1 VHERQ
6 RNPPLRVA
14 LRRAERRTDACADDI
29 ERAIVAGALTEL
41 PVHRFSLD
49 DIAAAHEAV
58 EAGVVGKVLVDIE

>member
-1 VHERQ
+1 VPKEE
-6 RNPPLRVA
+6 LT
-14 LRRAERRTDACADDI
+14 RAADDI